1 MNTATVRCGE
11 RPLTLEELLALARG
25 EAKAALS
32 TDPAWQARMQAGV
45 DFVAAH
51 LRSGEQVYGVTT
63 GVGDSVVNPV
73 APAYAAQL
81 QRNLLRFHGCG
92 TGRFLTE
99 EESAAVVAA
108 RLASL
113 ANGYSAIRPLIL
125 ERLCEMLNRRLL
137 PVIPAEGSVGA
148 SGDLTP
154 LSYLAAAIVG
164 EREVYWR
171 GKIVPAAQGLQEA
184 GLEPIQL
191 EAKEALSLM
200 NGTSVMTALSCI
212 AFDQSL
218 RLARLSSAL
227 TAMASDVTGGNQ
239 AHFDDRLFAAK
250 PHPGQ
255 RACARWIAEDLGYDP
270 KAKSQPRRLQ
280 DRYSIRCAPHVIGV
294 LLDSAPFLRQLIET
308 ELNGANDNPLVD
320 PDTGDVLHGGNFYG
334 GHVCLAMDLLKNTVA
349 NLADLLDRQLA
360 ILCNPSMNH
369 GDLPANL
376 VLRSGPDAT
385 AHHGFKA
392 MQIATS
398 ALTAEALKLT
408 MPASA
413 FSRSTECHNQDK
425 VSMGT
430 IAARDCLRIVE
441 LTETVAAIHLLAL
454 CQGVDIRKQEGCGK
468 RSRALHEAVRRRVSV
483 NDGDRRMDGDIHVVL
498 AALRTGE
505 LPLGDKVFPDPL
517 AKVASG
523 AGPVVPR

>member
-1 MNTATVRCGE
+1 MNAVRCGE
-11 RPLTLEELLALARG
+11 RPLTVEDLLALARG
-25 EAKAALS
+25 TARAALS
-32 TDPAWQARMQAGV
+32 TDPAWQARVQAGV
-45 DFVAAH
+45 DFLAAH
-51 LRSGEQVYGVTT
+51 LRNGEQVYGVTT
-63 GVGDSVVNPV
+63 GVGDSCVNTV
-73 APAYAAQL
+73 APELAAEL

-92 TGRFLTE
+92 TGRVLTE
-99 EESAAVVAA
+99 LESAAVVAA

-113 ANGYSAIRPLIL
+113 ASGYSAIRPVIL

-171 GKIVPAAQGLQEA
+171 GQIVPAAVGLKEA
-184 GLEPIQL
+184 GLEPIPL

-200 NGTSVMTALSCI
+200 NGTSVMTALACI
-212 AFDQSL
+212 AFEQSI
-218 RLARLSSAL
+218 RLARFSAAL
-227 TAMASDVTGGNQ
+227 TAMASDVTGGNP
-239 AHFDDRLFAAK
+239 AHFDDRIFAAK

-255 RACARWIAEDLGYDP
+255 RACARWIAEDIGYSQAD
-270 KAKSQPRRLQ
+270 KEQPRRLQ
-280 DRYSIRCAPHVIGV
+280 DRYSIRCAPHIIGV
-294 LLDSAPFLRQLIET
+294 LLDSAPFLRGLIET
-308 ELNGANDNPLVD
+308 ELNGANDNPLID
-320 PDTGDVLHGGNFYG
+320 PATGDVLHGGNFYG
-334 GHVCLAMDLLKNTVA
+334 GHVCLAMDLLKNVVA

-360 ILCNPSMNH
+360 IVCNPAMNH

-376 VLRSGPDAT
+376 VLRTGPDKA

-392 MQIATS
+392 MQISTS

-430 IAARDCLRIVE
+430 IAARDCLRVIE
-441 LTETVAAIHLLAL
+441 LTETVAVIHVLAL
-454 CQGVDIRKQEGCGK
+454 CQGVDIRRQEGCGQ
-468 RSRALHEAVRRRVSV
+468 RSRAIHEAVRRRVPV
-483 NDGDRRMDGDIHVVL
+483 NDADRRMDLDIHAIL
-498 AALRTGE
+498 AALRADE
-505 LPLGDKVFPDPL
+505 LPLGDRVFP
-517 AKVASG
+517 
-523 AGPVVPR
+523 